1 MLVCVVDF
9 LYPPKKLQRQSFSE
23 SKENSRNDV
32 EDIANDEIEDDRPQ
46 NGDEDDDEDEEAADE
61 EDEDNENASTE
72 DEKQTQSESEE
83 PESEKKSDKKQIGSK
98 PSPSEVRKR
107 KPRKAD

>member
-23 SKENSRNDV
+23 AKEHPRNDV

-46 NGDEDDDEDEEAADE
+46 NGEEGVEDDVQPGEDEEV
-61 EDEDNENASTE
+61 STE
-72 DEKQTQSESEE
+72 EENLIHSETEE
-83 PESEKKSDKKQIGSK
+83 PESEIKSDKKQTDDK
-98 PSPSEVRKR
+98 PSSSEVRKR